1 MVDGGTS
8 TGGRP
13 GHGARMAASVPVAWR
28 YAWLLVAVALLAACV
43 STPKHTAPP
52 PVAPPPPAPVARWMP
67 IGSSIERRP
76 LLVAQS
82 GSGPLR
88 VYLIGGVHGDETEGR
103 SVLES
108 VKNQAGSAATI
119 RILRDLNPDGTAARS
134 RVNARGHDLNRN
146 WPATNFKP
154 GPEGGF
160 SPLSEPETQVLERD
174 LRAFRP
180 DVVVVLHS
188 MSLGPLVNYDGPA
201 DRLANAFAGAARSVS
216 PEWYVRPDMGYETS
230 GSLGSYLG
238 IDQQLPILTIELKR
252 GQDEASAATALQIGL
267 AAMIRVGQARRMDV
281 APLQGIQR

>member
-1 MVDGGTS
+1 M
-8 TGGRP
+8 
-13 GHGARMAASVPVAWR
+13 GHGARMAASAPVGWR
-28 YAWLLVAVALLAACV
+28 YAWLLAAVALLAACV
-43 STPKHTAPP
+43 STPKHAVAP
-52 PVAPPPPAPVARWMP
+52 PVAPPPAAPVARWMP

-88 VYLIGGVHGDETEGR
+88 IYLIGGVHGDEIEGR

-108 VKNQAGSAATI
+108 FKDRADSAATI

-146 WPATNFKP
+146 WPASNFKP

-160 SPLSEPETQVLERD
+160 SPLSEPETQALERD

-201 DRLANAFAGAARSVS
+201 DRLANAFAAAAQSVS
-216 PEWYVRPDMGYETS
+216 PQWYVRPDMGYDTS

-238 IDQQLPILTIELKR
+238 VDQQLPILTVELKR
-252 GQDEASAATALQIGL
+252 GQEEGSAATALQVGL
-267 AAMIRVGQARRMDV
+267 AAMIRAGQAQRSDT
-281 APLQGIQR
+281 APLQGSQR